1 MFLHLDHVTKIED
14 KKGNDCKLPDHE
26 PADQVSI
33 YFYFLRK
40 ENHTFKQ
47 VWSVQNKCTGFTP
60 IFSFNWNQ
68 PFQALV

>member
-47 VWSVQNKCTGFTP
+47 V
-60 IFSFNWNQ
+60 
-68 PFQALV
+68 

>member
-14 KKGNDCKLPDHE
+14 KKGNDCKLPDDE
-26 PADQVSI
+26 SADQVSI

-47 VWSVQNKCTGFTP
+47 V
-60 IFSFNWNQ
+60 
-68 PFQALV
+68 